1 MGVLYCIVELESVVY
16 GCTVLYSVVGE
27 CGVWV
32 YCTV

>member
-1 MGVLYCIVELESVVY
+1 MIHTGSAKVMGALY